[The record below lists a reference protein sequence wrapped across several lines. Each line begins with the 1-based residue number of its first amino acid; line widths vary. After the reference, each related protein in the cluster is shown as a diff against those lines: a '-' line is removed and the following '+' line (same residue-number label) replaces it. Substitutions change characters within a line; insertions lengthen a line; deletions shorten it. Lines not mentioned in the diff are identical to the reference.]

1 MGCHLE
7 RRCCRHPTRH
17 GYGWSDGRW
26 INLLAW
32 DPPLSPHSLVQHTTS
47 QAVVSWYHPVGTS
60 CCPYLWTGGQHS
72 GSCRCVS
79 ITRSGNL
86 NICGT
91 SLPFCSSV
99 PAPPALHLCLSS
111 SDLSSLPSLSLP
123 VSKFLWFSVS
133 PSLSL
138 SPPKLYV
145 SSPSSG
151 VSASCLSSSPHLQA
165 CPQRQPPGPIP
176 QLSRPWA
183 AGDSGSVTSEDPRA
197 PSMTT

>member
-32 DPPLSPHSLVQHTTS
+32 DPLLSPHSLVQHTTS

-72 GSCRCVS
+72 GSCQCVS

-111 SDLSSLPSLSLP
+111 SDLSSLPFP
-123 VSKFLWFSVS
+123 VSACFQISLVLCLPISESFSSQALCFFPFVWGLCLLSQLLS
-133 PSLSL
+133 PSPGLPAETATWPH
-138 SPPKLYV
+138 PPAV
-145 SSPSSG
+145 QTMG
-151 VSASCLSSSPHLQA
+151 C
-165 CPQRQPPGPIP
+165 R
-176 QLSRPWA
+176 
-183 AGDSGSVTSEDPRA
+183 
-197 PSMTT
+197 